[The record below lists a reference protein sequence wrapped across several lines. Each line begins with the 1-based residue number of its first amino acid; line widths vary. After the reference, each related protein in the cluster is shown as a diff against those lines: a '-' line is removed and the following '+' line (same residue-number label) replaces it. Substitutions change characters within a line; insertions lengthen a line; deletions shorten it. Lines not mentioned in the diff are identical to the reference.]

1 MRAIIFSLSLCL
13 LAAPSWAQTEQ
24 PAPPPADSA
33 APPPSSDTAA
43 PAPPPGGQTA
53 PDQTQAAPAPA
64 PVTSNPPPSNPTM
77 TGPKLLVS
85 TAMGDITIQLDRVRA
100 PKSVA
105 DVERYVHEKHYD
117 GTVVYRVVKGFVVQ
131 MGSFGAHGK
140 GRGVHPGKVKLES
153 DNGLHNLR
161 GAVALAH
168 GDDPDSATAD
178 FFIDLAD
185 NPALDK
191 SDSSVGYAVFGQVVD
206 GMDVVDKIAQVPV
219 GDDGPMKGQAPVDPI
234 LIKKVSLIGEP
245 AAKAPAKKK

>member
-1 MRAIIFSLSLCL
+1 MRAIIFSLGLCL
-13 LAAPSWAQTEQ
+13 LTMPALAQSEQ
-24 PAPPPADSA
+24 PASPPPADNA
-33 APPPSSDTAA
+33 APPASDSTV

-53 PDQTQAAPAPA
+53 PARAAPDQTQAAPAA
-64 PVTSNPPPSNPTM
+64 AAANPPM

-85 TAMGDITIQLDRVRA
+85 TAMGDITIQLDSQRA

-105 DVERYVHEKHYD
+105 NVLRYVREKHYD
-117 GTVVYRVVKGFVVQ
+117 GTVVYRVVKGFVIQ
-131 MGSFGAHGK
+131 MGSFGAHNK

-168 GDDPDSATAD
+168 GDEPDSATAD

-185 NPALDK
+185 HPDLDK
-191 SDSSVGYAVFGQVVD
+191 SDSSPGYAVFGQVID
-206 GMDVVDKIAQVPV
+206 GMDVVDKIADVPV

-234 LIKKVSLIGEP
+234 LIKKVSIIGEP
-245 AAKAPAKKK
+245 VAKASKKRK